1 MQHNLWLFLA
11 KISTRCN
18 EKTENLINIKGGDLE
33 LDFCL
38 HLKTMAPVIAVKQG
52 PSDPNIKSDAGAIIY
67 LYVNISF
74 CYLFYHSWPHFSFS
88 LYFPSSCRCDILTR
102 FFSPFPETLL
112 LLLLVASFS
121 AVSDSRIHDDH
132 PTRLLT
138 LQIDDFGVTSSV
150 IEMAPFQ
157 QYFAPLTPG
166 IKV

>member
-1 MQHNLWLFLA
+1 MYPSTTASPHPAMQHNLWLFLA

-18 EKTENLINIKGGDLE
+18 EKTENLINIKGGDLK

-88 LYFPSSCRCDILTR
+88 LYFPSSCHCDILTR

-121 AVSDSRIHDDH
+121 AVSDSRIHDEHD
-132 PTRLLT
+132 
-138 LQIDDFGVTSSV
+138 
-150 IEMAPFQ
+150 
-157 QYFAPLTPG
+157 Y
-166 IKV
+166 